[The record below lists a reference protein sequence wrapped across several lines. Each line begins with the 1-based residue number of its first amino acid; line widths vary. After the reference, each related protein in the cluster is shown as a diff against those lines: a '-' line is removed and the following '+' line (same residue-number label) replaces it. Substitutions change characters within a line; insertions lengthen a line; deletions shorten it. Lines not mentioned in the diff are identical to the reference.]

1 MTNETKNTS
10 DTEEKAT
17 EIKTDQT
24 KKRKNKKW
32 IAGIAAAA
40 VLTAAIAGGAYAYT
54 KSQTVGSVNGDRITK
69 SELYDTMANVYGASA
84 VDSLVTMKVIEKE
97 ADERNIKVNDSEI
110 NKEVDAYIES
120 YGGED
125 ALKSALEASSLTLDD
140 LKEDIAV
147 NIKIEKLMQEDI
159 EITEDEV
166 KAYYE
171 ENKANYD
178 QSEQVEVS
186 HILVEDEDK
195 AKELLKKIKDGEDFA
210 ELAKENSTDTASA
223 ENGGELGYIS
233 EGEMVEEFE
242 KAAFALEVDEVSDVV
257 KSEYGY
263 HIIKA
268 TGHKEAKES
277 TYEESKEDAKEAALS
292 EKISSEYS
300 TWLEDL
306 KKDYKIKNKFE

>member
-1 MTNETKNTS
+1 
-10 DTEEKAT
+10 
-17 EIKTDQT
+17 
-24 KKRKNKKW
+24 
-32 IAGIAAAA
+32 
-40 VLTAAIAGGAYAYT
+40 
-54 KSQTVGSVNGDRITK
+54 
-69 SELYDTMANVYGASA
+69 
-84 VDSLVTMKVIEKE
+84 
-97 ADERNIKVNDSEI
+97 
-110 NKEVDAYIES
+110 
-120 YGGED
+120 
-125 ALKSALEASSLTLDD
+125 
-140 LKEDIAV
+140 
-147 NIKIEKLMQEDI
+147 MQQDI

-195 AKELLKKIKDGEDFA
+195 ANELLKKIKDGEDFA
-210 ELAKENSTDTASA
+210 KLAKENSTDTASA

>member
-1 MTNETKNTS
+1 M
-10 DTEEKAT
+10 
-17 EIKTDQT
+17 KTDQT

>member
-40 VLTAAIAGGAYAYT
+40 VLTAAVAGGAYAYT

-125 ALKSALEASSLTLDD
+125 ALKSALEASSLTIDD

-195 AKELLKKIKDGEDFA
+195 ANELLKKIKDGEDFA
-210 ELAKENSTDTASA
+210 KLAKENSTDTASA